1 VVNPGTRQLL
11 FGMRQENHGITYD
24 REEFGLAMAGID
36 ETGTNGA
43 VRTFTDFQA
52 QLGGVVAPTVAF
64 TNMSPAKGLMARPYQ
79 EFLNVIGKPLG
90 LRGNTLSYA
99 EYIGSHNSNGPSG
112 PGRGDHG
119 PIIALRLLTPE
130 SELNNELL
138 IRGKLNAHPLGQDE
152 TLYRAQQMVIIT
164 IADRLLDLEYAP
176 PAEIPVSTKVND
188 LL

>member
-1 VVNPGTRQLL
+1 VDTRLVESQNVNESLVVNPGTRQLL

-99 EYIGSHNSNGPSG
+99 EYIGYSERGITSSESGSHGMRLSKPPSIG
-112 PGRGDHG
+112 GVPPRAGRLSQGG
-119 PIIALRLLTPE
+119 RRRLW
-130 SELNNELL
+130 
-138 IRGKLNAHPLGQDE
+138 
-152 TLYRAQQMVIIT
+152 
-164 IADRLLDLEYAP
+164 P
-176 PAEIPVSTKVND
+176 PR
-188 LL
+188 